1 MSFFGVRKKERELE
15 RKLRANDREYNLS
28 FRYATNAI
36 KTSKYN
42 PFTFL
47 PLNLFEQFQRLA
59 NAYFLFL
66 LALQVIPQI
75 SSLSWFT
82 TVVPLVLV
90 LTVTA
95 AKDATDD
102 INRHRSDN
110 QVNNRKVQVL
120 IDRKLRGEKW
130 MNVQVGDVIRLENNQ
145 FVTADI
151 LLLSSSEPLSLVYI
165 ETAELDGE
173 TNLKVRQALTVT
185 GDLGEDVEKLADF
198 NGEVRCEPPNNRLDR
213 FTGTLSCGGQKHP
226 LDNGKVLLRGC
237 TLRNT
242 QWCFGL
248 VLFGGPETKLMQNC
262 GKSSFKRTS
271 IDRLMNVLV
280 LCIFGFLAFMCTVLA
295 IGNCFWELNEGSTFT
310 AFLPRQD
317 GNEATFSA
325 FLTFWSYVIIL
336 NTMVPISLYVSV
348 EIIRLGNSFYIDWD
362 RKMYH
367 AANDTPAEA
376 RTTTLNEELGQ
387 VKYVFSDK
395 TGTLTQNVMTF
406 NKCSIHGK
414 SYGDVFDYSGQRL
427 EVTEH
432 TEKVDFSF
440 NSLADPRFVF
450 HDHSLVEEVKLENPE
465 VHAFFRL
472 LALCHTVMAE
482 EKREGELV
490 YLAQSPDEG
499 ALVTAARNF
508 GFVFR
513 SRTPDSVSI
522 VEMGRQRSYELL
534 NILDFN
540 NVRKRMSVIVRSP
553 EGKLSLYCKGADTII
568 YERLHQSCSKLMD
581 VTTEHLNEFAGEGLR
596 TLALAYKDLD
606 EEYFDGWKRRH
617 HEVSTS
623 LDCREDKLDELYE
636 EIEKDL
642 LLLGATAVEDKLQ
655 DGVPQTIEQLSKAD
669 IKTWILTGDK
679 QETAEN
685 IGYSCNLLRE
695 EMNEVFV
702 VSGNSPEDVRREL
715 RNALHSMK
723 PEEDPVFPPE
733 RTLGNGVE
741 VMADEVVNGEY
752 GLVING
758 RSLAYALERSTEL
771 DFLRAACM
779 CRAVICCRVTP
790 LQKAQVV
797 ELVKK
802 YKRAVTLAIGDGAND
817 VSMIKAAH
825 IGVGISGQ
833 EGMQAVLSSDYSFA
847 QFRFLE
853 RLLLVHGRWSYLRM
867 CKFLRYFFYKNFTF
881 TFVHFWYA
889 FFCGFSAQTVYDEWF
904 ITLYNLVYT
913 ALPVLGM
920 SLFDQDVNDAW
931 SFQHPQLYVPGQLN
945 LYFSKKAFF
954 KCALHSGYC
963 SLVIFFIPYAA
974 VHDTVRGDGKDV
986 ADYQSFA
993 LLTQTC
999 LLFAVTIQL
1008 GLEMSYWTAV
1018 NTFFV
1023 LGSLAMYFAV
1033 TFTMYSDGMFLTL
1046 PSAFPFIGTGRNS
1059 LNQPNIWLTILL
1071 TSILCVLPVVT
1082 YRFLFIQLCPTI
1094 NDKVMFKVRQA
1105 KATPPPPPRRPR
1117 IRRTSSRRSGYAFSH
1132 AQGYG
1137 DLVTSSRFLRR
1148 PALPRSSGFAH
1159 AGRTTTSFSPMGRS
1173 AGYSPTGRPQNAKV
1187 AAVEVTSLQ
1196 MYRPIQDPAL

>member
-1 MSFFGVRKKERELE
+1 
-15 RKLRANDREYNLS
+15 
-28 FRYATNAI
+28 TNAI

-47 PLNLFEQFQRLA
+47 PLNLFEQFQRIA

-66 LALQVIPQI
+66 LVLQI

-102 INRHRSDN
+102 ILYC
-110 QVNNRKVQVL
+110 KF
-120 IDRKLRGEKW
+120 IRKLRSEKW
-130 MNVQVGDVIRLENNQ
+130 LDVQVGDIIKLENNQ
-145 FVTADI
+145 FVTAD
-151 LLLSSSEPLSLVYI
+151 LMLLSSSEPLNLVYI

-185 GDLGEDVEKLADF
+185 GDLGEDIEKLADF
-198 NGEVRCEPPNNRLDR
+198 DGEVGCEPPNNRLDR
-213 FTGTLSCGGQKHP
+213 FTGTLTYAGQKYS
-226 LDNGKVLLRGC
+226 LDNEKILLRGT

-242 QWCFGL
+242 GWCFGL

-262 GKSSFKRTS
+262 GKSTFKRTS

-280 LCIFGFLAFMCTVLA
+280 LCIFGFLAFMCTILA
-295 IGNCFWELNEGSTFT
+295 IGNCFWELNEGSQFT
-310 AFLPRQD
+310 VFLPRQD
-317 GNEATFSA
+317 GNDAGFSA

-336 NTMVPISLYVSV
+336 NTVVPISLYVSV

-362 RKMYH
+362 RKMYYSRS
-367 AANDTPAEA
+367 DTPAEA

-387 VKYVFSDK
+387 IKYIFSDK
-395 TGTLTQNVMTF
+395 TGTLTQNIMTF
-406 NKCSIHGK
+406 NKCSINGK
-414 SYGDVFDYSGQRL
+414 SYGDVYDCTGQRL
-427 EVTEH
+427 EITEN
-432 TEKVDFSF
+432 TERVDFSF
-440 NSLADPRFVF
+440 NTLADPRFRF
-450 HDHSLVEEVKLENPE
+450 HDHSLVEAVKLENPE
-465 VHAFFRL
+465 VHTFFRL

-482 EKREGELV
+482 EKKEGELS
-490 YLAQSPDEG
+490 YQAQSPDEG

-522 VEMGRQRSYELL
+522 VEMGQQRSYELL
-534 NILDFN
+534 AILDFN
-540 NVRKRMSVIVRSP
+540 NVRKRMSVIGQRRHDHLREAASV
-553 EGKLSLYCKGADTII
+553 LQQADG
-568 YERLHQSCSKLMD
+568 
-581 VTTEHLNEFAGEGLR
+581 VTTEQLNEFAGEGLR
-596 TLALAYKDLD
+596 TLVLAYKDLD
-606 EEYFDGWKRRH
+606 EGYFNEWKQRH
-617 HEVSTS
+617 HEASTL
-623 LDCREDKLDELYE
+623 LDGDRESKTGRAVR

-642 LLLGATAVEDKLQ
+642 LLLGASAIEDKLQ

-669 IKTWILTGDK
+669 IKIWVLTGDK

-685 IGYSCNLLRE
+685 IGYSCNLLQE
-695 EMNEVFV
+695 EMNDVFII
-702 VSGNSPEDVRREL
+702 SANSPEDVRQEL
-715 RNALHSMK
+715 RDARTSMK
-723 PEEDPVFPPE
+723 PGEDSVFLPE
-733 RTLGNGVE
+733 GTLGKGVK
-741 VMADEVVNGEY
+741 VMADEAVNGEY

-758 RSLAYALERSTEL
+758 HSLAYALERSMEL
-771 DFLRAACM
+771 EFLRTACM
-779 CRAVICCRVTP
+779 CKAVICCRVTP

-802 YKRAVTLAIGDGAND
+802 YKGAVTLAIGDGAND

-847 QFRFLE
+847 QFRFLQ

-881 TFVHFWYA
+881 TFVHFWFA
-889 FFCGFSAQTVYDEWF
+889 FFCGFSAQTVYDQWF

-920 SLFDQDVNDAW
+920 SLFDQDVNDVW
-931 SFQHPQLYVPGQLN
+931 SFQQPQLYVPGQLN

-954 KCALHSGYC
+954 KCALHSCY
-963 SLVIFFIPYAA
+963 SSMVLFFIPYAA
-974 VHDTVRGDGKDV
+974 MHDTVRGDGKDV

-1023 LGSLAMYFAV
+1023 LGSLVMYFAV
-1033 TFTMYSDGMFLTL
+1033 TFTMYSNSMFLMS
-1046 PSAFPFIGTGRNS
+1046 PSAFPFIGTARNS

-1094 NDKVMFKVRQA
+1094 NDKMMFKVRQA
-1105 KATPPPPPRRPR
+1105 KASPAPPPRRTR

-1137 DLVTSSRFLRR
+1137 DLVTSGRFLRR
-1148 PALPRSSGFAH
+1148 PALSRSSE
-1159 AGRTTTSFSPMGRS
+1159 RQVSD
-1173 AGYSPTGRPQNAKV
+1173 
-1187 AAVEVTSLQ
+1187 VEVTSLQ
-1196 MYRPIQDPAL
+1196 IYRTITDPSL